1 MIDVP
6 TGLGD
11 IECPVIVARGA
22 FDVVGSGR
30 TPRYTPL
37 IRNARFV
44 LPPVAGHA
52 PQSDTPQTIVDLVRR
67 AADRSTAPARAA

>member
-11 IECPVIVARGA
+11 IQCPVIVAQGA
-22 FDVVGSGR
+22 FDVVGSGQA
-30 TPRYTPL
+30 PRYTPL

-44 LPPVAGHA
+44 LLPVA
-52 PQSDTPQTIVDLVRR
+52 
-67 AADRSTAPARAA
+67 